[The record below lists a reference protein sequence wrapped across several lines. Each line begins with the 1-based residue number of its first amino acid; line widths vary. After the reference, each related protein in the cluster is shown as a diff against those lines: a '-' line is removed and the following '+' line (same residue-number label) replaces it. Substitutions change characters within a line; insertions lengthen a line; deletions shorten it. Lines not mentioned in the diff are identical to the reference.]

1 MGCKLL
7 LTNSLPFSL
16 SETLKLRHTVGQMT
30 TSSPHKTHNTFNHV
44 NGSLGHLRAFS
55 DGSFSIPR
63 RADSVYRLVLMV
75 LFTYIFIPGHLTPN
89 KGNLSRVECS
99 SIVLSH
105 VQCFHSW
112 Q

>member
-30 TSSPHKTHNTFNHV
+30 TSSPHKTHNTFNHI
-44 NGSLGHLRAFS
+44 NGSLGHLRALS

-63 RADSVYRLVLMV
+63 RADLQISINGLVYV
-75 LFTYIFIPGHLTPN
+75 Y
-89 KGNLSRVECS
+89 
-99 SIVLSH
+99 
-105 VQCFHSW
+105 FHTGTLNT
-112 Q
+112 